1 MEKEDD
7 KAGGGNNFSAAVSKC
22 FEIEE
27 RFSALGETLKK
38 DGALSQKE
46 KELICLAIAVVKGCI
61 WCVRRHPAAAI
72 DLGAS
77 YDQVIEA
84 AGMAVQM
91 DGGPGAARLRQLAL
105 KALEEYD
112 EGYRAERIGTEWDLV
127 KVHPANART

>member
-1 MEKEDD
+1 MEGGEDI
-7 KAGGGNNFSAAVSKC
+7 GGRNTFSAAVTKC
-22 FEIEE
+22 IEIED
-27 RFSALGETLKK
+27 RFSAFGETLKK
-38 DGALSQKE
+38 DGALPQKE

-61 WCVRRHPAAAI
+61 WCVRRHTAAAI

-84 AGMAVQM
+84 ASMAVQM

-112 EGYRAERIGTEWDLV
+112 EGYRAERLGAEWELV
-127 KVHPANART
+127 KTHPANVRT